1 MYFKGINSYGD
12 RGMLLDFG
20 DDSSKSISLEVNKA
34 FSAISNLGLPLLN
47 IIPSFNKIVII
58 FENSEIR
65 DQNKEK
71 ITLEISEIKSQFQK
85 SANKTWKIP
94 ACYDESFALDLKLI
108 QQLHQITKE
117 EIINLH
123 TSESYYTYYIG
134 FMPGFPYLGDI
145 PSQLITPR
153 LATPRIK
160 IPARSIGIAK
170 NHTCIYPKISP
181 GGWNIIG
188 QIPFD
193 IFDLQN
199 PNPSVF
205 LPGDKV
211 SFYSVSNKEFQQI
224 QKKHF
229 SINELIKEYSS

>member
-34 FSAISNLGLPLLN
+34 FSTISNLGLPLLN

-71 ITLEISEIKSQFQK
+71 ITLEMNEIKPQSHQ

-199 PNPSVF
+199 PNPSLF

>member
-1 MYFKGINSYGD
+1 
-12 RGMLLDFG
+12 
-20 DDSSKSISLEVNKA
+20 
-34 FSAISNLGLPLLN
+34 
-47 IIPSFNKIVII
+47 
-58 FENSEIR
+58 
-65 DQNKEK
+65 
-71 ITLEISEIKSQFQK
+71 
-85 SANKTWKIP
+85 
-94 ACYDESFALDLKLI
+94 
-108 QQLHQITKE
+108 
-117 EIINLH
+117 
-123 TSESYYTYYIG
+123 
-134 FMPGFPYLGDI
+134 MPGFPYLGDI

-199 PNPSVF
+199 PSPSLF

-211 SFYSVSNKEFQQI
+211 SFYSVNQKEFQQI

>member
-1 MYFKGINSYGD
+1 
-12 RGMLLDFG
+12 MLLDFG

>member
-1 MYFKGINSYGD
+1 
-12 RGMLLDFG
+12 MLLDFG

-34 FSAISNLGLPLLN
+34 FSTISNLGLPLLN

-71 ITLEISEIKSQFQK
+71 ITYEMNEIRPQSHKST
-85 SANKTWKIP
+85 NKTWKIP

-199 PNPSVF
+199 PNPSLF

-211 SFYSVSNKEFQQI
+211 SFYSVNHKEFQQI

>member
-1 MYFKGINSYGD
+1 
-12 RGMLLDFG
+12 MLLDFG

-34 FSAISNLGLPLLN
+34 FSTISNLGLPILN

-71 ITLEISEIKSQFQK
+71 ITYEMNEIKPQSHE

-199 PNPSVF
+199 PNPSLF

-211 SFYSVSNKEFQQI
+211 SFYSVNHKEFQQI

>member
-1 MYFKGINSYGD
+1 
-12 RGMLLDFG
+12 
-20 DDSSKSISLEVNKA
+20 
-34 FSAISNLGLPLLN
+34 
-47 IIPSFNKIVII
+47 
-58 FENSEIR
+58 
-65 DQNKEK
+65 
-71 ITLEISEIKSQFQK
+71 
-85 SANKTWKIP
+85 
-94 ACYDESFALDLKLI
+94 
-108 QQLHQITKE
+108 
-117 EIINLH
+117 
-123 TSESYYTYYIG
+123 
-134 FMPGFPYLGDI
+134 MPGFPYLGDI

-199 PNPSVF
+199 PNPSLF

-229 SINELIKEYSS
+229 SINELIKEYST

>member
-20 DDSSKSISLEVNKA
+20 DDSSKSISIEVNIA
-34 FSAISNLGLPLLN
+34 FSTISNLGLPLLN

-71 ITLEISEIKSQFQK
+71 ITYEMNEIKPQSHK

-199 PNPSVF
+199 PNPSLF

-211 SFYSVSNKEFQQI
+211 SFYSVNHKEFQQI
-224 QKKHF
+224 HKKHF

>member
-20 DDSSKSISLEVNKA
+20 DDSSKSISIEVNKA
-34 FSAISNLGLPLLN
+34 FSTISNLGLPLLN

-71 ITLEISEIKSQFQK
+71 ITLEISDIKSQYQK

-199 PNPSVF
+199 PNPSLF

>member
-34 FSAISNLGLPLLN
+34 FSTISNLGLPLLN

-71 ITLEISEIKSQFQK
+71 ITLEISEIKSQSHK
-85 SANKTWKIP
+85 SANKIWKIP
-94 ACYDESFALDLKLI
+94 ACYGESFALDLKLI
-108 QQLHQITKE
+108 QKLHQITKE

-145 PSQLITPR
+145 PSKLITPR

-199 PNPSVF
+199 PSPSLF

>member
-1 MYFKGINSYGD
+1 MI
-12 RGMLLDFG
+12 LDFG

-34 FSAISNLGLPLLN
+34 FSTISNLGLPLLN

-71 ITLEISEIKSQFQK
+71 ITLEMSDIKFQSYK
-85 SANKTWKIP
+85 IANKTWKIP
-94 ACYDESFALDLKLI
+94 ACYDESFALDLKSI
-108 QQLHQITKE
+108 QKLHQITKE

-199 PNPSVF
+199 PNPSLF
-205 LPGDKV
+205 LPGDNV
-211 SFYSVSNKEFQQI
+211 SFYSVNHKEFQQI

>member
-1 MYFKGINSYGD
+1 MI
-12 RGMLLDFG
+12 LDFG
-20 DDSSKSISLEVNKA
+20 DGSSKSISLEVNKA
-34 FSAISNLGLPLLN
+34 FSTISNLGLPLLN

-71 ITLEISEIKSQFQK
+71 ITLEISDIKSQYQK

-145 PSQLITPR
+145 PSKLITPR

-199 PNPSVF
+199 PNPSLF

-211 SFYSVSNKEFQQI
+211 SFYSVNHKEFQQI

>member
-20 DDSSKSISLEVNKA
+20 DDSSKSISIEVNKA
-34 FSAISNLGLPLLN
+34 FSTISNLGLPLLN

-58 FENSEIR
+58 FENSQIR

-71 ITLEISEIKSQFQK
+71 ITLEMSEIKSQSHK
-85 SANKTWKIP
+85 SAHKTWKIP

-153 LATPRIK
+153 LATPRIN

-199 PNPSVF
+199 PNPSLF

-211 SFYSVSNKEFQQI
+211 SFYSVNHKEFQQI

>member
-1 MYFKGINSYGD
+1 MI
-12 RGMLLDFG
+12 LDFG

-71 ITLEISEIKSQFQK
+71 ITLEISDIKSQYQK

-199 PNPSVF
+199 PNPSLF

>member
-1 MYFKGINSYGD
+1 
-12 RGMLLDFG
+12 MLLDFG
-20 DDSSKSISLEVNKA
+20 DDSSKPISLEVNKA
-34 FSAISNLGLPLLN
+34 FSTISNLGLPLLN

-65 DQNKEK
+65 DQNIEK
-71 ITLEISEIKSQFQK
+71 ITYEMNEIKPQSHK
-85 SANKTWKIP
+85 SANKTWIIP

-108 QQLHQITKE
+108 QKLHQITKE

-134 FMPGFPYLGDI
+134 FMPGFPYLGDV

-153 LATPRIK
+153 LSTPRVK

-170 NHTCIYPKISP
+170 NHTCIYPKVSP

-193 IFDLQN
+193 IFDLQSSY
-199 PNPSVF
+199 PSLF
-205 LPGDKV
+205 LPGDEVK
-211 SFYSVSNKEFQQI
+211 FYSVSLPEFQKI
-224 QKKHF
+224 KKHNF
-229 SINELIKEYSS
+229 SLNELIKEYSS

>member
-20 DDSSKSISLEVNKA
+20 DDSSKSISIEVNKA
-34 FSAISNLGLPLLN
+34 FSTISNLGLPLLN

-71 ITLEISEIKSQFQK
+71 ITYEMNEIRPQSHKST
-85 SANKTWKIP
+85 NKTWKIP

-134 FMPGFPYLGDI
+134 FMPGFPYMGDI

-199 PNPSVF
+199 PNPSLF

>member
-1 MYFKGINSYGD
+1 MV
-12 RGMLLDFG
+12 LDFG
-20 DDSSKSISLEVNKA
+20 DDSSKSISIEVNKA
-34 FSAISNLGLPLLN
+34 FSTISNLGLPLLN

-71 ITLEISEIKSQFQK
+71 ITLEMSDIKSQSHK
-85 SANKTWKIP
+85 STNKTWKIP

-199 PNPSVF
+199 PNPSLF

-211 SFYSVSNKEFQQI
+211 SFYSVNHKEFQQI

>member
-20 DDSSKSISLEVNKA
+20 DDSSKPISLEVNKA
-34 FSAISNLGLPLLN
+34 FSTISNLGLPLLN

-71 ITLEISEIKSQFQK
+71 ITYEMNEIRPQSHKST
-85 SANKTWKIP
+85 NKTWKIP

-199 PNPSVF
+199 PNPSLF

>member
-34 FSAISNLGLPLLN
+34 FSTISNLGLPSLN

-71 ITLEISEIKSQFQK
+71 ITLEISDIKSQYQK

-199 PNPSVF
+199 PNPSLF

-211 SFYSVSNKEFQQI
+211 SFFSVNHKEFQQI

>member
-20 DDSSKSISLEVNKA
+20 DDSSKSISIEVNKA
-34 FSAISNLGLPLLN
+34 FSTISNLGLPLLN

-71 ITLEISEIKSQFQK
+71 ITYEMNEIKPQSHK
-85 SANKTWKIP
+85 STNKTWKIP

-199 PNPSVF
+199 PNPSLF

>member
-1 MYFKGINSYGD
+1 MV
-12 RGMLLDFG
+12 LDFG
-20 DDSSKSISLEVNKA
+20 DDSSKPISLEVNKA
-34 FSAISNLGLPLLN
+34 FSTISNLGLPLLN

-71 ITLEISEIKSQFQK
+71 ITLEVSDIKSQSHK
-85 SANKTWKIP
+85 SAHKTWKIP
-94 ACYDESFALDLKLI
+94 ACYDEIFALDLKLI
-108 QQLHQITKE
+108 QKLHHITKE

-199 PNPSVF
+199 PNPSLF

-229 SINELIKEYSS
+229 STNELIKEYSS

>member
-34 FSAISNLGLPLLN
+34 FSTISNLGLPLLN

-71 ITLEISEIKSQFQK
+71 ITYEMNEIKPQSHK
-85 SANKTWKIP
+85 STNKTWKIP

-199 PNPSVF
+199 PNPSLF

-211 SFYSVSNKEFQQI
+211 SFYSVNHKEFQQI

>member
-20 DDSSKSISLEVNKA
+20 DDSSKPISLEVNKA
-34 FSAISNLGLPLLN
+34 FSTISNLGLPLLN

-65 DQNKEK
+65 DQNREK
-71 ITLEISEIKSQFQK
+71 ITYEMNEIKPQSHE
-85 SANKTWKIP
+85 STNKTWKIP

-199 PNPSVF
+199 PNPSLF

-211 SFYSVSNKEFQQI
+211 SFYSVNHREFQQI

>member
-34 FSAISNLGLPLLN
+34 FSTISNLGLPLLN

-71 ITLEISEIKSQFQK
+71 ITFEMNEIKPQSHK
-85 SANKTWKIP
+85 STNKTWKIP

-199 PNPSVF
+199 PNPSLF

>member
-145 PSQLITPR
+145 HSQLITPR

-199 PNPSVF
+199 PNPSLF

-229 SINELIKEYSS
+229 SINELVKEYSS

>member
-34 FSAISNLGLPLLN
+34 FSTISNLGLPLLN

-71 ITLEISEIKSQFQK
+71 ITYEMNEIKSQSHK
-85 SANKTWKIP
+85 STNKTWKIP

-199 PNPSVF
+199 PNPSLF

-229 SINELIKEYSS
+229 SINELIKEYSL